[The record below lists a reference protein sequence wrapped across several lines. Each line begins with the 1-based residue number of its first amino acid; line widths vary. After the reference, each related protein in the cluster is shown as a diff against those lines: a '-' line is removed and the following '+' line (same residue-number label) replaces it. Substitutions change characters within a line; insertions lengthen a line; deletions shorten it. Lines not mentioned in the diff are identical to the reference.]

1 MNYKKIDIKNGITL
15 HEIYT
20 EKFKV
25 NMMSVFLTT
34 ALNRQNVTKNAL
46 IPAILKRGSSKLKTQ
61 EEISKKLEGMY
72 GASFNCGI
80 EKNGDNQIIK
90 FYMETINDNFLPH
103 SGENMLKESIENM
116 LEIVFNPLLEKGC
129 FKEEYINQEKNNL
142 KQRIEGKID
151 NKATYA
157 IDRCVEEM
165 YKDRPYGLY
174 KFGYVEDL
182 EKIDSL
188 NLYEYYQEL
197 IKSCKIDIFVS
208 GIVDDEVKNIVENN
222 ENIKK
227 LADRKAV
234 FNVLEPENKEKV
246 EEKIIEEKMDVTQG
260 KLNLGLDLILDT
272 EKERY
277 DAVLYNSILGGS
289 ATSKLFQN
297 VREKAH
303 LCYVASSSYLKNKSN
318 VFIKC
323 GIEIENY
330 EKALKLIREQIE
342 DMAKGKF
349 SDEDIE
355 NAKKGIIAQLK
366 TIDDE
371 QDTQITYYFGQELF
385 ANPISVEDYKDKIK
399 AVNKEDIINVAQK
412 VAINT
417 VYFLRN

>member
-1 MNYKKIDIKNGITL
+1 MNYKKVNIKNGITL
-15 HEIYT
+15 HEINT

-34 ALNRQNVTKNAL
+34 ELNRENVTKNAL
-46 IPAILKRGSSKLKTQ
+46 IPAIFKRGSSTLKTQ
-61 EEISKKLEGMY
+61 EEISKKLEEMY

-80 EKNGDNQIIK
+80 EKNGDNQVIK
-90 FYMETINDNFLPH
+90 FYMETINDNFLPQ
-103 SGENMLKESIENM
+103 SGEKMLKESLENM
-116 LEIVFNPLLEKGC
+116 LEIVFNPLLENGA
-129 FKEEYINQEKNNL
+129 FKEEYINQEKSNL

-151 NKATYA
+151 NKSTYA

-165 YKDRPYGLY
+165 YKDQPYGLY

-182 EKIDSL
+182 EKIDSK

-197 IKSCKIDIFVS
+197 IKKCKIDIFVS
-208 GIVDDEVKNIVENN
+208 GIVDDEVRNIVEKN

-227 LADRKAV
+227 LEDRNPK
-234 FNVLEPENKEKV
+234 FNVLEPENKEEV
-246 EEKIIEEKMDVTQG
+246 EEKVIEDKMDVTQG
-260 KLNLGLDLILDT
+260 KLNIGLDLVLEN

-318 VFIKC
+318 IFIKC
-323 GIEIENY
+323 GIEIDNY
-330 EKALKLIREQIE
+330 EKALNLIREQIE
-342 DMAKGKF
+342 DMARGEF
-349 SDEDIE
+349 TDEDID

-366 TIDDE
+366 TIADE
-371 QDTQITYYFGQELF
+371 QDTQITYYFGQELT
-385 ANPISVEDYKDKIK
+385 ANPISVEDYKTRIE
-399 AVNKEDIINVAQK
+399 AVQKDDIINVAK
-412 VAINT
+412 KIRVNT
-417 VYFLRN
+417 IYFLRN

>member
-1 MNYKKIDIKNGITL
+1 MNYKKINIKNGITL
-15 HEIYT
+15 HEINT

-25 NMMSVFLTT
+25 NMMAVFLTT
-34 ALNRQNVTKNAL
+34 TLNRENVTKNAL
-46 IPAILKRGSSKLKTQ
+46 IPAILKRGSNALKTQ
-61 EEISKKLEGMY
+61 EEISKKLEEMY

-80 EKNGDNQIIK
+80 DKNGDNQVIK
-90 FYMETINDNFLPH
+90 FYMETINDNFLPQ

-116 LEIVFNPLLEKGC
+116 LEIVFNPLLENGT

-142 KQRIEGKID
+142 KQRIDGKID
-151 NKATYA
+151 NKSAYA

-165 YKDRPYGLY
+165 YKDKPYGLY

-182 EKIDSL
+182 ESINSK
-188 NLYEYYQEL
+188 NLYEYYKEL

-208 GIVDDEVKNIVENN
+208 GLVDDEVKNIVENN

-227 LADRKAV
+227 LGDREAK
-234 FNVLEPENKEKV
+234 FNALEPEDKEKG
-246 EEKIIEEKMDVTQG
+246 EEKIIEDKMDVTQG
-260 KLNLGLDLILDT
+260 KLNIGLDLDLEN

-303 LCYVASSSYLKNKSN
+303 LCYVASSSYLKNKAN

-330 EKALKLIREQIE
+330 EKALKLIREQID
-342 DMAKGKF
+342 DMKRGDF
-349 SDEDIE
+349 SEEDIE

-371 QDTQITYYFGQELF
+371 QDTQITYYFGQELS
-385 ANPISVEDYKDKIK
+385 ANPISVEDYKTRIE
-399 AVNKEDIINVAQK
+399 AVNKEDIINVASK
-412 VAINT
+412 VSINT
-417 VYFLRN
+417 IYFLRN